1 MKSSLNFSELFVIFP
16 EIFLS
21 SWILFYIIFGAFSG
35 GSKLSKQKIF
45 TLTAALGLLITFIL
59 VYIGDWKANRLLSD
73 LFVQDRLSV
82 YMKLLVLFS
91 GIVIIYISEK
101 YRSFE
106 KLFIYEYP
114 LLILFSIL
122 GMLIMISANDFISLY
137 MGLELQSLSLYVLAS
152 MKKDSSKSS
161 EAGLKYFILGALASG
176 FFLFGVSLLFGIAG
190 TTTYTELSLILVN
203 YENYSP
209 LLALA
214 IVMILCSIAFK
225 LSAAP
230 FHMWTPDVYEGSPT
244 TVTAFIA
251 VVPKIAA
258 VAIIVRVLY
267 IPFGNIYE
275 IWYQILIMISVAS
288 IYVGAFGAI
297 VQDNIK
303 RLMAYSTIGS
313 IGYVL
318 LALSAGSQE
327 ALQGALIYIT
337 IYTIS
342 VMGSFVAIV
351 FMEKDNI
358 ALEKISDLAGIS
370 KTDPYTA
377 ICFSILLLSLAGL
390 PPFAGFVGKFYI
402 FRSLIIEDL
411 TWLAVIGVIG
421 SVIAAYYYLKLIKI
435 MYLDSAEEP
444 LIFRYNLG
452 SKIVLG
458 VTSLMVVSFLF
469 YAKSVVNF
477 IEYISFSI
485 SL

>member
-21 SWILFYIIFGAFSG
+21 SWILFYIIFGVFAG

-45 TLTAALGLLITFIL
+45 TLTASLGLLITFIL

-275 IWYQILIMISVAS
+275 IWYQILVMISVVS
-288 IYVGAFGAI
+288 IYVGAFGAL

>member
-21 SWILFYIIFGAFSG
+21 LWILFYIIFGVFAG

-258 VAIIVRVLY
+258 VAIIVRILY

-275 IWYQILIMISVAS
+275 IWYQILAMISVLS

>member
-21 SWILFYIIFGAFSG
+21 SWILFYIIFGVFAG

-288 IYVGAFGAI
+288 IYVGAFGAL

-444 LIFRYNLG
+444 LILRYNLG

>member
-21 SWILFYIIFGAFSG
+21 SWILFYIIFGVFAG

-45 TLTAALGLLITFIL
+45 TLTASLGLLITFIL

-288 IYVGAFGAI
+288 IYVGAFGAL

-452 SKIVLG
+452 SKIILG

>member
-1 MKSSLNFSELFVIFP
+1 
-16 EIFLS
+16 
-21 SWILFYIIFGAFSG
+21 
-35 GSKLSKQKIF
+35 
-45 TLTAALGLLITFIL
+45 
-59 VYIGDWKANRLLSD
+59 
-73 LFVQDRLSV
+73 
-82 YMKLLVLFS
+82 
-91 GIVIIYISEK
+91 
-101 YRSFE
+101 
-106 KLFIYEYP
+106 
-114 LLILFSIL
+114 
-122 GMLIMISANDFISLY
+122 MISANDFISLY

-152 MKKDSSKSS
+152 MKKDSNKSS

-190 TTTYTELSLILVN
+190 TTAYTELSLILVN

-288 IYVGAFGAI
+288 IYVGAFGAL

-435 MYLDSAEEP
+435 MYLDNNMHSNTTYYS
-444 LIFRYNLG
+444 YN
-452 SKIVLG
+452 S
-458 VTSLMVVSFLF
+458 
-469 YAKSVVNF
+469 
-477 IEYISFSI
+477 
-485 SL
+485 

>member
-45 TLTAALGLLITFIL
+45 TLTASLGLLITFIL

-288 IYVGAFGAI
+288 IYVGAFGAL

>member
-21 SWILFYIIFGAFSG
+21 SWILFYIIFGVFAG

-45 TLTAALGLLITFIL
+45 TLTASLGLLITFIL

-91 GIVIIYISEK
+91 GIIIIYISEK

-275 IWYQILIMISVAS
+275 IWYQILVMISVVS

>member
-1 MKSSLNFSELFVIFP
+1 LFGSSLV
-16 EIFLS
+16 
-21 SWILFYIIFGAFSG
+21 YGFSG
-35 GSKLSKQKIF
+35 SIEFDEIYNNIQALE
-45 TLTAALGLLITFIL
+45 TNTALIIGLVFIL
-59 VYIGDWKANRLLSD
+59 
-73 LFVQDRLSV
+73 
-82 YMKLLVLFS
+82 S
-91 GIVIIYISEK
+91 G
-101 YRSFE
+101 
-106 KLFIYEYP
+106 
-114 LLILFSIL
+114 LIFK
-122 GMLIMISANDFISLY
+122 ISA
-137 MGLELQSLSLYVLAS
+137 V
-152 MKKDSSKSS
+152 
-161 EAGLKYFILGALASG
+161 
-176 FFLFGVSLLFGIAG
+176 
-190 TTTYTELSLILVN
+190 
-203 YENYSP
+203 
-209 LLALA
+209 
-214 IVMILCSIAFK
+214 
-225 LSAAP
+225 P

-288 IYVGAFGAI
+288 IYVGAFGAL

-421 SVIAAYYYLKLIKI
+421 SV
-435 MYLDSAEEP
+435 
-444 LIFRYNLG
+444 
-452 SKIVLG
+452 
-458 VTSLMVVSFLF
+458 
-469 YAKSVVNF
+469 
-477 IEYISFSI
+477 
-485 SL
+485 

>member
-21 SWILFYIIFGAFSG
+21 SWILFYIIFGVFAG

-288 IYVGAFGAI
+288 IYVGAFGAL

-390 PPFAGFVGKFYI
+390 PPFAGFIGKFYI

>member
-45 TLTAALGLLITFIL
+45 TLTASLGLLITFIL

-288 IYVGAFGAI
+288 IYVGAFGAL

-452 SKIVLG
+452 SKIILG

>member
-21 SWILFYIIFGAFSG
+21 SWILFYIIFGVFAG

-45 TLTAALGLLITFIL
+45 TLTASLGLLITFIL

-73 LFVQDRLSV
+73 LFVQDRLSA

-190 TTTYTELSLILVN
+190 TTAYTELSLILVN

-288 IYVGAFGAI
+288 IYVGAFGAL

-452 SKIVLG
+452 SKIILG

>member
-21 SWILFYIIFGAFSG
+21 SWILFYIIFGVFSG

-45 TLTAALGLLITFIL
+45 TLTASLGLLITFIL

-73 LFVQDRLSV
+73 LFVQDRLSA

-288 IYVGAFGAI
+288 IYVGAFGAL

-435 MYLDSAEEP
+435 MSLDSAEEP
-444 LIFRYNLG
+444 LILRYNLG

>member
-1 MKSSLNFSELFVIFP
+1 M
-16 EIFLS
+16 
-21 SWILFYIIFGAFSG
+21 
-35 GSKLSKQKIF
+35 SKQKIF
-45 TLTAALGLLITFIL
+45 TLTASLGLLITFIL

-152 MKKDSSKSS
+152 IKKDSSKSS

-275 IWYQILIMISVAS
+275 IWYQILVMISVVS

-444 LIFRYNLG
+444 LILRYNLG

-458 VTSLMVVSFLF
+458 ATSLMVLSFLL

>member
-21 SWILFYIIFGAFSG
+21 SWILFYIIFGVFAG

-45 TLTAALGLLITFIL
+45 TLTASLGLLITFIL

-122 GMLIMISANDFISLY
+122 GMLIMVSANDFISLY

-288 IYVGAFGAI
+288 IYVGAFGAL

-444 LIFRYNLG
+444 LILRYNLG

>member
-1 MKSSLNFSELFVIFP
+1 
-16 EIFLS
+16 
-21 SWILFYIIFGAFSG
+21 
-35 GSKLSKQKIF
+35 
-45 TLTAALGLLITFIL
+45 
-59 VYIGDWKANRLLSD
+59 
-73 LFVQDRLSV
+73 
-82 YMKLLVLFS
+82 
-91 GIVIIYISEK
+91 
-101 YRSFE
+101 
-106 KLFIYEYP
+106 
-114 LLILFSIL
+114 
-122 GMLIMISANDFISLY
+122 
-137 MGLELQSLSLYVLAS
+137 
-152 MKKDSSKSS
+152 
-161 EAGLKYFILGALASG
+161 
-176 FFLFGVSLLFGIAG
+176 
-190 TTTYTELSLILVN
+190 
-203 YENYSP
+203 
-209 LLALA
+209 
-214 IVMILCSIAFK
+214 
-225 LSAAP
+225 
-230 FHMWTPDVYEGSPT
+230 MWTPDVYEGSPT

-275 IWYQILIMISVAS
+275 IWYQILVMISVLS
-288 IYVGAFGAI
+288 IYVGAFGAL